1 MSIDGFL
8 VVVVFAHD
16 NHRMTM
22 MRSLM
27 MIEEEQALA
36 DLEHQLVGK
45 PHHRALGQVSNHEH
59 HQYSSLEGAILA
71 DASHVHKS
79 MM

>member
-1 MSIDGFL
+1 
-8 VVVVFAHD
+8 
-16 NHRMTM
+16 
-22 MRSLM
+22 M

-71 DASHVHKS
+71 DASHVRKS
-79 MM
+79 MMQRWIPLEVDQ